1 MADVEQYIFDEKDKL
16 LEWNSSGFGGGLNV
30 QRLFTYDN
38 NERLTEYYEIDFYH
52 SLVTKMNVS
61 YVKDTIQLEQ
71 VTISRGDT
79 TSAWLEKYDRR
90 GEVITYNDPAVIEE
104 FDERGNLVSAFHKGL
119 GSLYSS
125 FTLTYDYDSKNNK
138 VKETKY
144 DSINNVVE
152 TTLFYYNDKNNLVE
166 EVEVDSIGTE
176 IKRFNELGNVVDYSS
191 TPFEEEVP
199 YYGFWRNCDQYGN
212 VIKWVFLNRDENG
225 KLVEQMTSID
235 LEYDKLGNWISKKV
249 FENDSLVAMS
259 KRVISYY

>member
-1 MADVEQYIFDEKDKL
+1 M
-16 LEWNSSGFGGGLNV
+16 
-30 QRLFTYDN
+30 
-38 NERLTEYYEIDFYH
+38 
-52 SLVTKMNVS
+52 
-61 YVKDTIQLEQ
+61 
-71 VTISRGDT
+71 
-79 TSAWLEKYDRR
+79 
-90 GEVITYNDPAVIEE
+90 
-104 FDERGNLVSAFHKGL
+104 SAFHKGL